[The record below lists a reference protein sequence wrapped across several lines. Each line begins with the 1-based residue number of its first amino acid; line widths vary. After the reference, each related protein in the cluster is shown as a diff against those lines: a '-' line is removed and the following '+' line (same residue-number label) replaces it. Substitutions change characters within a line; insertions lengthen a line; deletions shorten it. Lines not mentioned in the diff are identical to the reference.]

1 MKRIVI
7 SIMVMAA
14 ALLPLKAQKL
24 VVLHTNDTHS
34 QIEPV
39 RTGRNAGS
47 GGVARRLCFIDSVR
61 AQYGANKVLLLDAGD
76 YNQGTPY
83 FNIGKGDLE
92 RDLVNLLGYDAVAIG
107 NHEFDNGQ
115 EEFARR
121 LSKAEYPTLCCNYDF
136 TGTPLEGY
144 VKPWLIL
151 RRGGFKIGII
161 GATVR
166 LKGMVSA
173 QNLDGIVSLKT
184 IDEVNRWAAYL
195 KEKKHCDI
203 VILLSHLGFD
213 GGSED
218 NPSDK
223 IMAANSRNIDFII
236 GGHSHTFLKDAVEVE
251 NLDGVPVPV
260 VQAGC
265 KGIEIGELKIY

>member
-1 MKRIVI
+1 MKRIFI
-7 SIMVMAA
+7 SLMLMA
-14 ALLPLKAQKL
+14 ALLPAKAQKL
-24 VVLHTNDTHS
+24 VILHTNDTHS

-47 GGVARRLCFIDSVR
+47 GGVERRMFFIDSVR
-61 AQYGANKVLLLDAGD
+61 AEYGARKVLLLDAGD

-83 FNIGKGDLE
+83 FIIGKGDLE
-92 RDLVNLLGYDAVAIG
+92 RDLMNLMGYDAVAIG

-121 LSKAEYPTLCCNYDF
+121 LSEAKYPTLCCTYDF
-136 TGTPLEGY
+136 TGTPLEPY
-144 VKPWLIL
+144 VQPYTIVK
-151 RRGGFKIGII
+151 RGGYRIGII

-166 LKGMVSA
+166 LKGVVSA
-173 QNLDGIVSLKT
+173 QNLGGMKQLNAIEE
-184 IDEVNRWAAYL
+184 INRWAGYL
-195 KEKKHCDI
+195 KQDKKCDL

-213 GGSED
+213 GGNEQ
-218 NPSDK
+218 NPSDQVV
-223 IMAANSRNIDFII
+223 AAKTRNIDFII
-236 GGHSHTFLKDAVEVE
+236 GGHSHTFIKEPAEVE
-251 NLDGVPVPV
+251 NLDGVLVPI

>member
-1 MKRIVI
+1 MKRIILSVAL
-7 SIMVMAA
+7 AA
-14 ALLPLKAQKL
+14 AFMLPVDAQKL
-24 VVLHTNDTHS
+24 VILHTNDTHS

-39 RTGRNAGS
+39 RAGRNAGS
-47 GGVARRLCFIDSVR
+47 GGVERRMNFIDSVR
-61 AQYGANKVLLLDAGD
+61 ALYGAKRVLLLDAGD

-92 RDLVNLLGYDAVAIG
+92 RDLVNLMGYDALAIG

-115 EEFARR
+115 AEFARR
-121 LSKAEYPTLCCNYDF
+121 LSGAKYPTLCCNYDF
-136 TGTPLEGY
+136 SGTPLAEY
-144 VKPWLIL
+144 VQPYTIV

-166 LKGMVSA
+166 LRNVVAA
-173 QNLDGIVSLKT
+173 QNLEGMKQLNT
-184 IDEVNRWAAYL
+184 IEEINRWAEYL
-195 KEKKHCDI
+195 KKDKRCDL

-213 GGSED
+213 GGNLD
-218 NPSDK
+218 NPSDH
-223 IMAANSRNIDFII
+223 IVAANTRNIDFIV
-236 GGHSHTFLKDAVEVE
+236 GGHSHTFIKEPAEVA
-251 NLDGVPVPV
+251 NLDGELVPI

>member
-1 MKRIVI
+1 MKRIILSVAL
-7 SIMVMAA
+7 AA
-14 ALLPLKAQKL
+14 AFMLPVDAQKL
-24 VVLHTNDTHS
+24 VILHTNDTHS

-39 RTGRNAGS
+39 RAGRNAGS
-47 GGVARRLCFIDSVR
+47 GGVERRMNFIDSVR
-61 AQYGANKVLLLDAGD
+61 TLYGAKRVLLLDAGD

-92 RDLVNLLGYDAVAIG
+92 RDLVNLMGYDALAIG

-115 EEFARR
+115 AEFARR
-121 LSKAEYPTLCCNYDF
+121 LSGAKYPTLCCNYDF
-136 TGTPLEGY
+136 SGTPLAEY
-144 VKPWLIL
+144 VQPYTIV

-166 LKGMVSA
+166 LRNVVAA
-173 QNLDGIVSLKT
+173 QNLEGMKQLNT
-184 IDEVNRWAAYL
+184 IEEINRWAEYL
-195 KEKKHCDI
+195 KKDKRCDL

-213 GGSED
+213 GGNLD
-218 NPSDK
+218 NPSDH
-223 IMAANSRNIDFII
+223 IVAANTRNIDFII
-236 GGHSHTFLKDAVEVE
+236 GGHSHTFIKEPAEVA
-251 NLDGVPVPV
+251 NLDGELVPI

>member
-7 SIMVMAA
+7 SMMVMAA
-14 ALLPLKAQKL
+14 VALPVNAQKL

-34 QIEPV
+34 QIEPI

-47 GGVARRLCFIDSVR
+47 GGVERRKHFIDSVR
-61 AQYGANKVLLLDAGD
+61 AKYGADRVLLLDAGD

-92 RDLVNLLGYDAVAIG
+92 RDLVNLLGYDVEAVG

-121 LSKAEYPTLCCNYDF
+121 LAGAKYPTVCCNYDF
-136 TGTPLEGY
+136 TGTVLEGLIKPY
-144 VKPWLIL
+144 VIL
-151 RRGGFKIGII
+151 KRGGFKIGVI

-166 LKGMVSA
+166 LRGVVSA
-173 QNLDGIVSLKT
+173 QSLDGVGSLNT
-184 IDEVNRWAAYL
+184 LDEVNRWAEYL
-195 KEKKHCDI
+195 KRKKHCDI
-203 VILLSHLGFD
+203 VILLSHIGLE
-213 GGSED
+213 GGSVE

-223 IMAANSRNIDFII
+223 IVAANTRNIDFII
-236 GGHSHTFLKDAVEVE
+236 GGHSHTFMKEAVEVE
-251 NLDGVPVPV
+251 NLDGVPVPI

-265 KGIEIGELKIY
+265 KGVEIGELKIY

>member
-1 MKRIVI
+1 MKRVFI
-7 SIMVMAA
+7 SIILAA
-14 ALLPLKAQKL
+14 AVVLPANAQKL

-47 GGVARRLCFIDSVR
+47 GGAERRLQFIDSVR
-61 AQYGANKVLLLDAGD
+61 AEYGPGRVLLLDAGD

-83 FNIGKGDLE
+83 FTVGKGDLE
-92 RDLVNLLGYDAVAIG
+92 IDLFNLMGYDAVTIG
-107 NHEFDNGQ
+107 NHEYDNGQ
-115 EEFARR
+115 AELARR
-121 LSKAEYPTLCCNYDF
+121 LSAAKFPTVCCNYDF
-136 TGTPLEGY
+136 SGTPLEGLTEPY
-144 VKPWLIL
+144 VIV

-166 LKGMVSA
+166 LAGVVSAPNIEGMV
-173 QNLDGIVSLKT
+173 QLNTLEEI
-184 IDEVNRWAAYL
+184 NRWAEYL
-195 KEKKHCDI
+195 KKQKKCDL

-213 GGSED
+213 GGSEK
-218 NPSDK
+218 NPSDQ
-223 IMAANSRNIDFII
+223 IVAANSHDIDFII

-251 NLDGVPVPV
+251 NLDGEPVPIM
-260 VQAGC
+260 QAGC